1 MFWCIGQKDYGYRHA
16 YRKFPVNN
24 ESFVTSSTGRKILY
38 FEADATNSDD
48 PLALDDSLSDL
59 TLEHASQGQRII
71 EAKYKQS
78 NDVSMHRVFRVFLGN
93 TSVYSLTGS
102 GKKVSVRQRI
112 EKTQEMNVV
121 IDARAAVF
129 TDLLRWCERVTR
141 DMEKREIILSTSDEK
156 YFCTLKVWLKG
167 YGYDVYDVDEEHKM
181 GAEAKENL
189 GIDSGSHDSKGI
201 NLDISKDDSEQTENT
216 KHPVSI
222 PKMHSS

>member
-1 MFWCIGQKDYGYRHA
+1 MPELR
-16 YRKFPVNN
+16 
-24 ESFVTSSTGRKILY
+24 
-38 FEADATNSDD
+38 
-48 PLALDDSLSDL
+48 
-59 TLEHASQGQRII
+59 
-71 EAKYKQS
+71 
-78 NDVSMHRVFRVFLGN
+78 
-93 TSVYSLTGS
+93 
-102 GKKVSVRQRI
+102 
-112 EKTQEMNVV
+112 
-121 IDARAAVF
+121 VF

-222 PKMHSS
+222 PKKIIYYKTTAETVNAVYALAKAKEIDGKYTCVLVDKMEGAKALHALPTRSGVGWEDKAVAEAVDDGLHVVCSAVIFDDLLRLIRGWVRFRAQRRGNPG